1 MFNNESFNIF
11 IYIMKLKYEIWLP
24 KLQFTLQ
31 TIALRYPESPNEVTI
46 RKYYNLIQ
54 NLPVFF
60 PDEPLGKDLEK
71 LLDEFPVTPYMNSKQ
86 SFMKWIHY
94 LFNKIN
100 SKVGKDPVSFYDNL
114 EDYYQHYKP
123 KEIINKE
130 HIKYK
135 KHILYGTTFSL
146 FLLISIY
153 FYNKN

>member
-11 IYIMKLKYEIWLP
+11 IYIMKLNYDVWLP
-24 KLQFTLQ
+24 KLKFTLQ
-31 TIALRYPESPNEVTI
+31 TIALRYPETPNEVTI
-46 RKYYNLIQ
+46 RKYYSLIQ

-60 PDEPLGKDLEK
+60 PDEPLGKYLEK
-71 LLDEFPVTPYMNSKQ
+71 LLEEFPVTPYMNSKS

-100 SKVGKDPVSFYDNL
+100 SRIGKDNVSFYENL
-114 EDYYQHYKP
+114 ENYYQHYKP

-135 KHILYGTTFSL
+135 KHILYGSVFTI
-146 FLLISIY
+146 FLLTSIY
-153 FYNKN
+153 FYNKY